1 MRANLNFADKV
12 VILGKDAT
20 LTKSSPSKSSSN
32 EVHTEGGIQDQ
43 MSDTEVI
50 YIYKAIKQCNKDI
63 KIVTELS
70 FSSNIQFLLPQH
82 EPFEDFAMSSL
93 YATGEVYSSSIVD
106 TLICQSF
113 FNPHIVTIV

>member
-1 MRANLNFADKV
+1 LLRANLNFADKV

-70 FSSNIQFLLPQH
+70 FSSNI
-82 EPFEDFAMSSL
+82 
-93 YATGEVYSSSIVD
+93 
-106 TLICQSF
+106 
-113 FNPHIVTIV
+113 